1 MKEQVWTGSSRFPS
15 MKTCGRGVK
24 TSETE
29 SLRDQS
35 KESSREVVS
44 KLIWKGHIFYDSNY
58 TISWKRKKK
67 KPMKTENYQWL
78 PRIRE

>member
-1 MKEQVWTGSSRFPS
+1 MKEQVWTESSRFPS
-15 MKTCGRGVK
+15 MKTYGRGVK
-24 TSETE
+24 TSATE
-29 SLRDQS
+29 PLSDQS
-35 KESSREVVS
+35 KDSSREVVS

-58 TISWKRKKK
+58 IISWKRKK